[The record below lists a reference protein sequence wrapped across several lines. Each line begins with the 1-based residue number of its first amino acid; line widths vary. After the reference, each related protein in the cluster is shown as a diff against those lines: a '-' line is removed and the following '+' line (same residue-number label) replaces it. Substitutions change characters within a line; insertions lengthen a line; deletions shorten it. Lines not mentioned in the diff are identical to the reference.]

1 MIEICVWLW
10 YSISE
15 QIGVCGENE
24 MFQKYTLCFDIWG
37 FLLFL
42 IIMMPNFIW
51 FAVPAP
57 NDILRTSSITET
69 LDTAASVCQIFMV
82 AALCIFRNSDRDR
95 KKRVTPFIIIV
106 AGCCLLYF
114 LSWIVYYKGIVNV
127 IVVLGLTIPPCFAF
141 LFFAIDRKN
150 GIALTPILIFTICHL
165 IYGVINFVV
174 WLLPMTQHNEP
185 SKKEGHL

>member
-1 MIEICVWLW
+1 MD
-10 YSISE
+10 
-15 QIGVCGENE
+15 
-24 MFQKYTLCFDIWG
+24 F
-37 FLLFL
+37 
-42 IIMMPNFIW
+42 
-51 FAVPAP
+51 
-57 NDILRTSSITET
+57 R
-69 LDTAASVCQIFMV
+69 
-82 AALCIFRNSDRDR
+82 FRNSDRDR

-174 WLLPMTQHNEP
+174 
-185 SKKEGHL
+185 